1 MSDFGVKFG
10 CKPCPANAHNTFISG
25 NLRLSVLTP
34 NLIRCEYSPGGT
46 FRDLPTQTVACRDLG
61 ETDATFAADKTGA
74 LVTTGAAEFIFSPE
88 GRPQSVIFP
97 DGREVK
103 DFRSGNLKGTYR
115 TLDMADGDRIVGSGK
130 IRLGDGVVSKNGVA
144 LLDDSASLSLFEN
157 GEAGRE
163 AGGKDYSDIY
173 VFAYGRDYRA
183 AVSDFYRLTGCPPLL
198 PKFVFGNWW
207 SRYRAYTQ
215 NEYLELMA
223 KFREKNIPLTVAT
236 IDMDWHWVDVA
247 KRFGREASVPK
258 RDLRPIDKFKANFT
272 GSGWTGYSWNTELF
286 PDYRAFLNELR
297 DSGLHITM
305 NVHPSDGVR
314 CFEDQYADFARFM
327 GIDPDTKEP
336 VGFDITDP
344 KFIEGYFRYLH
355 HPYEADGVDF
365 WWIDWQQGTR
375 SKVPGLDPL
384 WALNH
389 YHSLDMLS
397 RGKRPLILSR
407 FAGAGS
413 HRYPLG
419 FSGDTIANW
428 RSLKYQPYFTATA
441 ANVGYT
447 RWSHDIGGHQLGVHD
462 DELYIRWCQLGVFS
476 PVMRL
481 HSTRNE
487 FMGKEPWNYGGE
499 AERIVSDFMRLRHR
513 LIPYIY
519 TADRQT
525 SLGGRALCEPMYYS
539 CPDAEEAYTCPNE
552 YFFGPELIAA
562 PITGKIGKSGMAC
575 SRVFLP
581 EGRWTDFF
589 TGMIYGGGRVVD
601 MYRGTES
608 FPLLA
613 RAGAIIPLSDDMT
626 PACDYSESL
635 TLRIYRGKG
644 EYVLY
649 NDDGESVDYKSGAY
663 YENKFTVSEKDGGAE
678 FIIHPA
684 TGDISLARSRTYTLE
699 FADIVSAD
707 ARVNINGK
715 FAKFDKTENGFVRIV
730 IGNVRPDE
738 TVRVVLKNAV
748 FSVNPTVREQ
758 LAKLF
763 TRASGSNLKKML
775 LYTRALDGKL
785 PLRAVPDADI
795 RGAVREITAVCTK

>member
-1 MSDFGVKFG
+1 MSDFGEKFG
-10 CKPCPANAHNTFISG
+10 RKPCPANADNTFVYG
-25 NLRLSVLTP
+25 ELRLSVIAPELV
-34 NLIRCEYSPGGT
+34 RCEYSPGGT
-46 FRDLPTQTVACRDLG
+46 FRDLPTQTVLCRDLG
-61 ETDATFAADKTGA
+61 KADASFAADKSGV
-74 LVTTGAAEFIFSPE
+74 LVTTAAAEYIFSPE
-88 GRPQSVIFP
+88 GRLRSVIFA
-97 DGREVK
+97 DGREVR

-130 IRLGDGVVSKNGVA
+130 IRLSDGVISKNGVA
-144 LLDDSASLSLFEN
+144 LLDDSASLSLYEN
-157 GEAGRE
+157 GGVGRE
-163 AGGKDYSDIY
+163 VPDKKYSDLY
-173 VFAYGRDYRA
+173 VFACGRDYRR
-183 AVSDFYRLTGCPPLL
+183 AVGDYYRLTGLPPLP

-207 SRYRAYTQ
+207 SRYKAYTQ
-215 NEYLELMA
+215 DEYLALMA

-236 IDMDWHWVDVA
+236 IDMDWHWTDVA
-247 KRFGREASVPK
+247 ERFGREASVPK
-258 RDLRPIDKFKANFT
+258 RDLKPIDKFKANFT

-286 PDYRAFLNELR
+286 PDYRAFLKELK
-297 DSGLHITM
+297 DSGLRITM

-314 CFEDQYADFARFM
+314 CFEDQYEQFARFM
-327 GIDPDTKEP
+327 GIDPDSIEP
-336 VGFDITDP
+336 IGFDITDP
-344 KFIEGYFRYLH
+344 QFIEGYFKYLH

-375 SKVPGLDPL
+375 SKIPGLDPL

-441 ANVGYT
+441 ANIGYT
-447 RWSHDIGGHQLGVHD
+447 RWSHDIGGHQLGRHD
-462 DELYIRWCQLGVFS
+462 DELYIRWCQLGAFS

-481 HSTRNE
+481 HSTSNE

-499 AERIVSDFMRLRHR
+499 AERIVGDFMRLRHR

-519 TADRQT
+519 TAERQI

-539 CPDAEEAYTCPNE
+539 CPEAEEAYKCPGE

-562 PITGKIGKSGMAC
+562 PITEKTGRSGMAKAKA
-575 SRVFLP
+575 FLP

-589 TGMIYGGGRVVD
+589 TGRIYDGGKVID
-601 MYRGTES
+601 MYRDTGS

-613 RAGAIIPLSDDMT
+613 REGAIIPLSDDMS

-635 TLRIYRGKG
+635 TLRIYRGDG
-644 EYVLY
+644 EYTLY
-649 NDDGESVDYKSGAY
+649 NDDGVSLAYLDGAY
-663 YENKFTVSEKDGGAE
+663 YENKFTVNETDGGVR
-678 FIIHPA
+678 FVIHPA
-684 TGDISLARSRTYTLE
+684 AGDVSLARRRRYTLE
-699 FADIVSAD
+699 FADIVGAD
-707 ARVNINGK
+707 ARATVNGR
-715 FAKFDKTENGFVRIV
+715 FARSVRTDKGCVRIV
-730 IGNVRPDE
+730 IENVMPDE
-738 TVRVVLKNAV
+738 KVTVTLKNAV
-748 FSVNPTVREQ
+748 YLKNPPVREQ

-763 TRASGSNLKKML
+763 TRANDGNLKKML
-775 LYTRALDGKL
+775 LYTPVLEGKL
-785 PLRAVPDADI
+785 PADLIPDPDI
-795 RGAVREITAVCTK
+795 RGAVKEIIS